1 MATAVKITEKG
12 QVTIPREIR
21 EALKTKLISFS
32 VLDGVVT
39 LRPIHDVGGSLQAY
53 AKNTAST
60 ASFEVGWASSTKLRR
75 TVRLSTPMNSR
86 ILVWSEPDMLV
97 TLA

>member
-21 EALKTKLISFS
+21 KALNTNLISFS
-32 VLDGVVT
+32 VVDGIVT
-39 LRPIHDVGGSLQAY
+39 LRPIHDIGGSLRAY

-60 ASFEVGWASSTKLRR
+60 ASFREVKEAAWEEA
-75 TVRLSTPMNSR
+75 VREKIER
-86 ILVWSEPDMLV
+86 
-97 TLA
+97 

>member
-32 VLDGVVT
+32 VLEGVVT

-60 ASFEVGWASSTKLRR
+60 ASFRDIKEAAWEEA
-75 TVRLSTPMNSR
+75 VREKIKR
-86 ILVWSEPDMLV
+86 
-97 TLA
+97 

>member
-32 VLDGVVT
+32 LLDGVVI
-39 LRPIHDVGGSLQAY
+39 LRPIHDVGGSLRAY
-53 AKNTAST
+53 AKNAAST
-60 ASFEVGWASSTKLRR
+60 ASFREVKEAAWEEA
-75 TVRLSTPMNSR
+75 VREKIKR
-86 ILVWSEPDMLV
+86 
-97 TLA
+97 